1 MLARTFTILAALL
14 LVGAIAAAALAPTGT
29 TLARGLGMMI
39 GFIEPWQRVHSPGWL
54 QDWVEMPMLS
64 RPLWL
69 LPAALGVICAGVAAS
84 ATLGAASPSH
94 RRRS

>member
-1 MLARTFTILAALL
+1 MLARTFTILAAFL
-14 LVGAIAAAALAPTGT
+14 LVGAIAAAALVPAGT
-29 TLARGLGMMI
+29 TLARGLGMMS
-39 GFIEPWQRVHSPGWL
+39 GVIEPWLRVHSPGWL

-64 RPLWL
+64 RPLWM

-84 ATLGAASPSH
+84 ATLGATSPSH

>member
-1 MLARTFTILAALL
+1 MMARIFTILAALL
-14 LVGAIAAAALAPTGT
+14 LVGAIATAALAPAGM
-29 TLARGLGMMI
+29 TLARGLGMI
-39 GFIEPWQRVHSPGWL
+39 SGFIEPWLRVHSPGWL
-54 QDWVEMPMLS
+54 RDWVEVPMLL

-84 ATLGAASPSH
+84 ATLGATSPSH

>member
-1 MLARTFTILAALL
+1 MMARIFTILAALL
-14 LVGAIAAAALAPTGT
+14 LVGAIATAALAPAGM
-29 TLARGLGMMI
+29 TLARGLGMI
-39 GFIEPWQRVHSPGWL
+39 NGFIEPWLRVHSPGWL
-54 QDWVEMPMLS
+54 RDWVEVPMLL

-84 ATLGAASPSH
+84 ATLGATSPSH